1 MDMRLEGPK
10 RGPMLS
16 RWSAILSGAVVGL
29 GAFFAVMAFWLIWVA
44 DGRDFFVRQLD
55 WFVLGTALF
64 ASVVTGYVAGYV
76 EDWRGA
82 GVGMWNGIASWALL
96 VGVASLFV
104 FPNFLRPLT
113 QSRPNAT
120 PLLAALDTQMMVVIF
135 ASFAGGMILAGIAA
149 RISAAS
155 RRSSRLFRI
164 TPQAERQFLED
175 INRTHYEGVVTTIV
189 EP

>member
-1 MDMRLEGPK
+1 
-10 RGPMLS
+10 
-16 RWSAILSGAVVGL
+16 
-29 GAFFAVMAFWLIWVA
+29 
-44 DGRDFFVRQLD
+44 
-55 WFVLGTALF
+55 
-64 ASVVTGYVAGYV
+64 
-76 EDWRGA
+76 
-82 GVGMWNGIASWALL
+82 
-96 VGVASLFV
+96 
-104 FPNFLRPLT
+104 
-113 QSRPNAT
+113 
-120 PLLAALDTQMMVVIF
+120 MMVVIF